1 MGNRSCEA
9 YDEERRKTYDKSIK
23 LFIDH
28 ICSFR
33 STCDRRLEE
42 KISLCGITHFAQH
55 DVANTIEHE
64 SRSQIKI
71 MLLIIIS
78 EFNECER

>member
-1 MGNRSCEA
+1 M
-9 YDEERRKTYDKSIK
+9 EEKAYDKSINCSYL
-23 LFIDH
+23 LFSQHVIALEKY
-28 ICSFR
+28 F
-33 STCDRRLEE
+33 STTN
-42 KISLCGITHFAQH
+42 CGITHFSYASSRQ

-64 SRSQIKI
+64 SRSKIKI